1 MFNCSLQAIF
11 FRLVGQASPSA
22 VECEVCLAQVGF
34 DTTHTHTHTGCSLIL
49 TAGGAKRQNMALEH
63 LNMKTLLEEDS
74 EDEVK
79 SSQDCRYKQLVPHLK
94 AVTSKYSTLNS
105 YV

>member
-34 DTTHTHTHTGCSLIL
+34 DTTHTHTHRLLTHSDSRGCQEAKHG
-49 TAGGAKRQNMALEH
+49 AGTPEYENSPRGRLK
-63 LNMKTLLEEDS
+63 MKWNQVRIADIS
-74 EDEVK
+74 NWF
-79 SSQDCRYKQLVPHLK
+79 HI
-94 AVTSKYSTLNS
+94 
-105 YV
+105 